1 MSLTPLVTIAIPSY
15 KPRHF
20 ESALLSAM
28 AQSHEN
34 LEILVSDDCPT
45 DAIQQILRR
54 YVSRGRREIRVIR
67 NRPGLGGLMNYTQCV
82 VEARGEFVK
91 ILNDD
96 DILMVDCIERM
107 VEVFQANP
115 DISLVTSRRVLIDT
129 LGVPTADIL
138 ATCSPFTED
147 SVIQGADL
155 TAYLVD
161 EPINFIGEPST
172 VLFRREHLADIKPNI
187 SCLNGHT
194 VRAINDL
201 AMYVNILRHG
211 HLAYLC
217 EPLSCFRR
225 HDEQRQQQSDIQDL
239 YRQYIHVF
247 TSQIREM
254 GLYRPQPD
262 GQVRYRPLAGRP
274 DDWHLFPLRQ
284 RFREE
289 GARLAYEKQQALMA
303 LNAARIAVAPSDAHI
318 YQIFYSAETRAMLE
332 PGFIP
337 LDNSGQ
343 RPDWAEY
350 WPIRNLLLNKDL
362 DENAFYGV
370 LSPRFKQK
378 TGLDSGQVLEFVK
391 SAPSDADVLLFP
403 MFFDELAFYENTFI
417 QGLACHPN
425 IWPTFVEMARQL
437 SPGVNLETLVMD
449 ARRSQFCNFFIAKPR
464 FWRHWFSKAE
474 TIFHA
479 AEQARA
485 AERPTPYGAAL
496 NEATLHR
503 GEKGYECK
511 VFVMERLLSLILATE
526 PQWSVQ
532 AYDSLKLAALNRPV
546 NDDYIELN
554 RLKACLCERDSHEG
568 RVAYEAQR
576 EKIFRTYYAQKIA
589 ELGGNV
595 RPIAEQI
602 KNALR
607 NARALQVST
616 DVPEWLAQ
624 RIPSE
629 AQHRLI
635 TERLSTHTAPNF
647 GVLVLDREGRA
658 DRLMATLQ
666 SLSQGHNLYTGLNVV
681 ALTPHVLPGASGP
694 QDALRFVRIEG
705 SNPLPSIEQAVREG
719 GFDWFMLVEAGSVFT
734 VSGLLIAALDLLGAS
749 GLRAVYGD
757 EAVGSEG
764 SPRELVLRPD
774 LNLDMLLSLP
784 STMASHWLFNREA
797 WLALGGFR
805 SDAGRAFELDF
816 ILRLIEDKGLEGLGH
831 ISEPLLIRAPT
842 LLRDCPDE
850 RRVIHRHLQARGFQ
864 DATVESSL
872 PGHYEVDYGAG
883 DGALVSILVS
893 TQGGLARAHRCME
906 TILEKTAYRAYEVLL
921 LDQCDDDPALRTWLE
936 GLEQLGSESLR
947 VVRFPAHWSQAQVR
961 NQAAK
966 QARGELLLWLDVG
979 VAVLEPDWLHQLVNH
994 TCRQEVGAVGAK
1006 LLAGDCTVRHG
1017 GLVLGLNGPVGQ
1029 VFTGQAMAAA
1039 GYLHRLLVDQNHAA
1053 ISGKCLMVRASVFR
1067 EAGGFDESQELAPWA
1082 DVDFCLR
1089 LHSAGYL
1096 NVWTPR
1102 ASLLINEV
1110 PEAAVTAEQADA
1122 LYARWLPLLA
1132 HDPAYNPS
1140 FSLGA
1145 GDEFSV
1151 SPSKL
1156 SWKPL
1161 SSWQPVP
1168 SVLAHAADQQAS
1180 GQYRVIQP
1188 LEQLNSAG
1196 LIDGTLIHTQLSLTE
1211 LVRFAPDS
1219 IVLQHQVSESQL
1231 ERIRRMQE
1239 FSRAFKVYDLDGR
1252 LPELSEG
1259 GAYHPLMPRDI
1270 VRQLGRAPAYVDRLV
1285 VSTEALAETLM
1296 GLHDRIRVVHNRLDP
1311 RWWAGLTSRRRRSAK
1326 PRVGWVGGLSQG
1338 SDPQVM
1344 VEVVKALRSEVEWV
1358 YLGICPDTLR
1368 PYINEYHP
1376 TVAIDDYAV
1385 NLARLDL
1392 DLALAPMEQTLINE
1406 CKSNLRLLEYG
1417 ACGFPVVCSDL
1428 ACHRGDLPVTRVQ
1441 NNLEDWLAAIRMHLS
1456 DLDATAR
1463 MGDELRARV
1472 LRDWML
1478 DGDHLQRWR
1487 EAWLPD

>member
-1 MSLTPLVTIAIPSY
+1 MSFAPLVTIAIPSY

-20 ESALLSAM
+20 EAALLSAI
-28 AQSHEN
+28 AQSYEN

-45 DAIQQILRR
+45 DAIEQILRR
-54 YVSRGRREIRVIR
+54 YVSRARREIRVIH

-115 DISLVTSRRVLIDT
+115 DVSLVTSRRVVIDT
-129 LGVPTADIL
+129 LGVPATDIL
-138 ATCSPFTED
+138 ATCSPFAQDT
-147 SVIQGADL
+147 VIQGVDL
-155 TAYLVD
+155 AAYLVD
-161 EPINFIGEPST
+161 ETINFIGEPST
-172 VLFRREHLADIKPNI
+172 VLFRREHLAHIKPNI

-225 HDEQRQQQSDIQDL
+225 HEEQRQQQSDIQDL

-254 GLYRPQPD
+254 GLYCPQPD
-262 GQVRYRPLAGRP
+262 GQVRCRALSGGA
-274 DDWHLFPLRQ
+274 DDWSLFPLRQ

-289 GARLAYEKQQALMA
+289 GARLAHEKQQALMA
-303 LNAARIAVAPSDAHI
+303 HNAAKSVAGPHDVHI
-318 YQIFYSAETRAMLE
+318 HQIFYSAETLAMLE

-378 TGLDSGQVLEFVK
+378 TGLDSGQVLEFAR
-391 SAPSDADVLLFP
+391 SAPGDADVLLFP

-417 QGLACHPN
+417 QGFVCHTN
-425 IWPTFVEMARQL
+425 IWPAFVEMARQL
-437 SPGVNLETLVMD
+437 CPGVNLETLIMD

-464 FWRHWFSKAE
+464 FWRQWFNKAE

-479 AEQARA
+479 AEQART
-485 AERPTPYGAAL
+485 AERPAPYGAAL

-511 VFVMERLLSLILATE
+511 VFVMERLLSLMLATD
-526 PQWSVQ
+526 PQWRVH
-532 AYDSLKLAALNRPV
+532 AYDSLKLAALNKPV
-546 NDDYIELN
+546 DDNYIQLN
-554 RLKACLCERDSHEG
+554 QLKIRLCEKDSHEN
-568 RVAYEAQR
+568 RMAYEALR
-576 EKIFRTYYAQKIA
+576 EKVFRSAYAEKIA

-602 KNALR
+602 KTALR
-607 NARALQVST
+607 NVQALPGSPE
-616 DVPEWLAQ
+616 VPQWLAQ

-629 AQHRLI
+629 AQQRLI
-635 TERLSTHTAPNF
+635 TERLATHAAPRF

-658 DRLMATLQ
+658 DRLMVTLQ
-666 SLSQGHNLYTGLNVV
+666 SLSKGRNLYAGLSVV
-681 ALTPHVLPGASGP
+681 ALTPHVLPGSNGP
-694 QDALRFVRIEG
+694 QDALRFVQIHGG
-705 SNPLPSIEQAVREG
+705 SPLPGIEQVVREG
-719 GFDWFMLVEAGSVFT
+719 RFDWFMLVEAGSVFT
-734 VSGLLIAALDLLGAS
+734 ASGLLIAALDLLSAP

-764 SPRELVLRPD
+764 DAHELVLRPD

-784 STMASHWLFNREA
+784 GTMASHWLFNREA

-805 SDAGRAFELDF
+805 SEAGRAFELDY
-816 ILRLIEDKGLEGLGH
+816 ILRLIDDKGFEGLGH
-831 ISEPLLIRAPT
+831 ISEPLLIRAAAQMH
-842 LLRDCPDE
+842 DCPDE
-850 RRVIHRHLQARGFQ
+850 RRAIQRHLQARGFEN
-864 DATVESSL
+864 ATVDSRL
-872 PGHYEVDYGAG
+872 PGHYELGYGAG
-883 DGALVSILVS
+883 ESALVSIMVS
-893 TQGGLARAHRCME
+893 TQGGLARAHRCMD
-906 TILEKTAYRAYEVLL
+906 TILEKTAYGAYEILL
-921 LDQCDDDPALRTWLE
+921 LDQGDEDPALQNWLE
-936 GLEQLGSESLR
+936 GLEQLGSQALR
-947 VVRFPAHWSQAQVR
+947 VVRFPAQWSQARVR
-961 NQAAK
+961 NQAA
-966 QARGELLLWLDVG
+966 QLARGDLLLWLDAG
-979 VAVLEPDWLHQLVNH
+979 VAVLESDWLQQLVNH
-994 TCRQEVGAVGAK
+994 ACRQEVGAVGAK
-1006 LLAGDCTVRHG
+1006 LLAGDCTVAQG

-1029 VFTGQAMAAA
+1029 VFAGQSMGAP

-1053 ISGKCLMVRASVFR
+1053 LSGKCLMLSASMFH
-1067 EAGGFDESQELAPWA
+1067 ELGGFDEDQALAPWA
-1082 DVDFCLR
+1082 DVDLCLR

-1102 ASLLINEV
+1102 ASLLINEA
-1110 PEAAVTAEQADA
+1110 PEPAVTAEQVDA

-1132 HDPAYNPS
+1132 RDPAYNPN
-1140 FSLGA
+1140 FSLGT
-1145 GDEFSV
+1145 GEEFSV
-1151 SPSKL
+1151 SPSRL

-1168 SVLAHAADQQAS
+1168 SVLAYAADQQCS
-1180 GQYRVIQP
+1180 GQHRVIQP
-1188 LEQLNSAG
+1188 LEQLSRAG
-1196 LIDGTLIHTQLSLTE
+1196 LIDGTLIHSQLSLTE
-1211 LVRFAPDS
+1211 LERFAPDS
-1219 IVLQHQVSESQL
+1219 IVLQCRIGEAQL
-1231 ERIRRMQE
+1231 ERMRRMHA
-1239 FSRAFKVYDLDGR
+1239 FSRTFTVCELDEWLPG
-1252 LPELSEG
+1252 LPEGS
-1259 GAYHPLMPRDI
+1259 AYRSQMPEDI
-1270 VRQLGRAPAYVDRLV
+1270 VGHLGRMLGYADRLV
-1285 VSTEALAETLM
+1285 VPTDSLADALK
-1296 GLHDRIRVVHNRLDP
+1296 GLHDQIHVVHSRLDP
-1311 RWWAGLTSRRRRSAK
+1311 RQWAALASRRRRSVR
-1326 PRVGWVGGLSQG
+1326 PRVGWVGGLDHA
-1338 SDPQVM
+1338 SDPEVM
-1344 VEVVKALRSEVEWV
+1344 VEVVKALGGEVEWV
-1358 YLGICPDTLR
+1358 YFGICPEALR
-1368 PYINEYHP
+1368 PFIDEYHP
-1376 TVAIDDYAV
+1376 AVVVADYAKA
-1385 NLARLDL
+1385 LARLDL
-1392 DLALAPMEQTLINE
+1392 DLALAPREQTLFNE
-1406 CKSNLRLLEYG
+1406 CMSNLRLLEYG

-1428 ACHRGDLPVTRVQ
+1428 ACHQGDLPVTRVR
-1441 NNLEDWLAAIRMHLS
+1441 NRLEDWLDAIRMHLS

-1472 LRDWML
+1472 MRDWML

-1487 EAWLPD
+1487 KAWLPD

>member
-20 ESALLSAM
+20 EAALLSAM
-28 AQSHEN
+28 AQSYER
-34 LEILVSDDCPT
+34 LEILISDDCPS
-45 DAIQQILRR
+45 DAVQQILRR
-54 YVSRGRREIRVIR
+54 HVSRGRHEIRVIR

-107 VEVFQANP
+107 VDVFQTNP

-138 ATCSPFTED
+138 ATCSPFAED
-147 SVIQGADL
+147 AVIQGADL
-155 TAYLVD
+155 AAYLVD

-172 VLFRREHLADIKPNI
+172 VLFRREHLADIKPHI
-187 SCLNGHT
+187 ACLNGHT

-254 GLYRPQPD
+254 GLYHPQPN
-262 GQVRYRPLAGRP
+262 GQVRYRPLGGSP
-274 DDWHLFPLRQ
+274 DEWQLFPLRQ

-289 GARLAYEKQQALMA
+289 GARLAYEQQHALMTQA
-303 LNAARIAVAPSDAHI
+303 VTKAAGGARIH
-318 YQIFYSAETRAMLE
+318 QIFYSPETRAMLE
-332 PGFIP
+332 PGFTP
-337 LDNSGQ
+337 LDNCGQ

-391 SAPSDADVLLFP
+391 SAPDDVDVLLFP

-417 QGLACHPN
+417 QGFACHPN
-425 IWPTFVEMARQL
+425 IWPAFVEMARQL

-479 AEQARA
+479 AEQARSGV
-485 AERPTPYGAAL
+485 RPTPYGAAL

-511 VFVMERLLSLILATE
+511 VFVMERLVSLILATE
-526 PQWSVQ
+526 SQWRVL
-532 AYDSLKLAALNRPV
+532 AYDPLKLAALNRPV
-546 NDDYIELN
+546 DNDYLRLN
-554 RLKACLCERDSHEG
+554 ELKARLCEKDSDEI
-568 RVAYEAQR
+568 RAAYEVLR
-576 EKIFRTYYAQKIA
+576 EKVFRTVCAEKIA

-602 KNALR
+602 KAALR
-607 NARALQVST
+607 NVQLLPTSTSVSQ
-616 DVPEWLAQ
+616 WLAK

-629 AQHRLI
+629 AQQRLI
-635 TERLSTHTAPNF
+635 AERLSTQAAPTF
-647 GVLVLDREGRA
+647 GVLVLDCEGRA
-658 DRLMATLQ
+658 DRLMSTLQ
-666 SLSQGHNLYTGLNVV
+666 SLSQECNLYSGLNVV
-681 ALTPHVLPGASGP
+681 ALTPYVLPGASVS
-694 QDALRFVRIEG
+694 QNALRYVRIEG
-705 SNPLPSIEQAVREG
+705 TNPLPGIEQAVREG
-719 GFDWFMLVEAGSVFT
+719 GFDWFMLVEAGTVFT
-734 VSGLLIAALDLLGAS
+734 ASGLLIAALDLLGAQ

-757 EAVGSEG
+757 EVVGSQGKPQE
-764 SPRELVLRPD
+764 PVLRPD

-797 WLALGGFR
+797 WLSLGGFR
-805 SDAGRAFELDF
+805 SEAGRAFELDF
-816 ILRLIEDKGLEGLGH
+816 ILRMIEDKGFEGLGH

-842 LLRDCPDE
+842 VLRDCEDE
-850 RRVIHRHLQARGFQ
+850 RHAIHRHLQARGFK
-864 DATVESSL
+864 DATVESRL
-872 PGHYEVDYGAG
+872 PGHYELDYGVA

-921 LDQCDDDPALRTWLE
+921 LDQCDDDPALQAWLE

-947 VVRFPAHWSQAQVR
+947 VVRFPAQWSQAQVR
-961 NQAAK
+961 NQAAR
-966 QARGELLLWLDVG
+966 QARGELLLWLDSG
-979 VAVLEPDWLHQLVNH
+979 VAVLEPDWLLQLVNH
-994 TCRQEVGAVGAK
+994 ACRQEVGAVGAK
-1006 LLAGDCTVRHG
+1006 LLAGDCTVRQG
-1017 GLVLGLNGPVGQ
+1017 GLVLGLNGTVGQ
-1029 VFTGQAMAAA
+1029 VFTGQPMGAA

-1053 ISGKCLMVRASVFR
+1053 ISGKCLMTKASVFLD
-1067 EAGGFDESQELAPWA
+1067 AGGFDESPELAPWT
-1082 DVDFCLR
+1082 DVDLCLR

-1102 ASLLINEV
+1102 ASLLINEASE
-1110 PEAAVTAEQADA
+1110 PAVTAEQADA

-1132 HDPAYNPS
+1132 RDPSYNPNL
-1140 FSLGA
+1140 SLGA
-1145 GDEFSV
+1145 GDEFSFGQ
-1151 SPSKL
+1151 SEL
-1156 SWKPL
+1156 SWRPL

-1168 SVLAHAADQQAS
+1168 TVLAYAADQQGS
-1180 GQYRVIQP
+1180 EQYRIIQP
-1188 LEQLNSAG
+1188 LEQLNSEG

-1211 LVRFAPDS
+1211 LERFAPDS
-1219 IVLQHQVSESQL
+1219 IVLQPQINEVQL
-1231 ERIRRMQE
+1231 ERMRRMQA
-1239 FSRAFKVYDLDGR
+1239 FSRAFKVYDMDERLLSLSQGNDGR
-1252 LPELSEG
+1252 SAL
-1259 GAYHPLMPRDI
+1259 AYS
-1270 VRQLGRAPAYVDRLV
+1270 DRLV
-1285 VSTEALAETLM
+1285 VSTEALAETLT
-1296 GLHDRIRVVHNRLDP
+1296 GLHHNIRVVHNRLDP
-1311 RWWAGLTSRRRRSAK
+1311 RLWADLASRRRRSAR
-1326 PRVGWVGGLSQG
+1326 PRVGWVGGRG
-1338 SDPQVM
+1338 HDSDPQLM
-1344 VEVVKALRSEVEWV
+1344 IEIVKSLSGEVEWV
-1358 YLGICPDTLR
+1358 YFGMCPDVLR
-1368 PYINEYHP
+1368 PYINECHAI
-1376 TVAIDDYAV
+1376 VAIDDYATT
-1385 NLARLDL
+1385 LARLDL
-1392 DLALAPMEQTLINE
+1392 DLALAPREQTLVNE

-1428 ACHRGDLPVTRVQ
+1428 ACYGGDLPVTRVR
-1441 NNLEDWLAAIRMHLS
+1441 NNFEDWLGAIRMHLS

-1472 LRDWML
+1472 KRDWML
-1478 DGDHLQRWR
+1478 GGEHLQRWR
-1487 EAWLPD
+1487 EAWLPG